1 MFLSI
6 KKCVLLSS
14 SFVII
19 KTEEKK
25 TNKNPKKKTNF
36 DENKIKK
43 NTKKRIRNVVFNY
56 LFIYNSAIMYNRS
69 IR

>member
-25 TNKNPKKKTNF
+25 TNKNPKKKLILT
-36 DENKIKK
+36 KIKSK
-43 NTKKRIRNVVFNY
+43 RTRKKESV
-56 LFIYNSAIMYNRS
+56 M
-69 IR
+69 